1 MGMRTAILLAALLL
15 VCQLPCPADVDV
27 PAVVAQC
34 NPSVVFITVYD
45 SQGQPLGTG
54 SGFVVA
60 PGLVATCHHVVDEG
74 AEARVKTHD
83 RIEYPVE
90 KVVATSAGHDVAL
103 LSVPKMKGVPA
114 LEFRE
119 LSTIKVGEDAI
130 AIGSPLG
137 LQGTVTTGVVSAIRE
152 ELGYG
157 TVVQT
162 SAATSPG
169 NSGGPLVDG
178 EGRVLG
184 VISYGA
190 IGGEN
195 LNFAVASSELEKLM
209 AAPPTS
215 SEASAAAKLLRPT
228 QEETRGPTGYLE
240 PRTGTWTLRV
250 PKQEPYTAALPT
262 HHDYV
267 IEKARVSSG
276 GQRLSPAESADE
288 VTISTYYANELGVF
302 WFDSIYAGQSIT
314 VSVPYYPRRV
324 AVYITRDDTGGDLRE
339 IILTRCQ
346 YMGDEPVYG
355 AEVDTAVAKYSS
367 ADMPE
372 AEVALGRTLDC
383 AYLIGVALGSYQTEY
398 DYYKNLVTVEVRL
411 TILDLNTG
419 RTVLQDSRED
429 YFIHGKLAGFRHDRR
444 LLAERM
450 IDSMLSSVGLH

>member
-1 MGMRTAILLAALLL
+1 MRTAILLAALLL
-15 VCQLPCPADVDV
+15 VCQLPCAADVDV

-34 NPSVVFITVYD
+34 NPSVVFIAVYD
-45 SQGQPLGTG
+45 SQDRPLGTG
-54 SGFVVA
+54 SGFVVG
-60 PGLVATCHHVVDEG
+60 PGLVATCHHVVEH
-74 AEARVKTHD
+74 AAQARIKTHD

-90 KVVATSAGHDVAL
+90 KVVAASAGHDVAL
-103 LSVPKMKGVPA
+103 LSVPQMKGVPA
-114 LEFRE
+114 LELRK
-119 LSTIKVGEDAI
+119 LSTIRVGEDAI

-152 ELGYG
+152 DPRYG
-157 TVVQT
+157 TLIQT
-162 SAATSPG
+162 SAAISQG
-169 NSGGPLVDG
+169 NSGGPLVDA

-184 VISYGA
+184 AVSFFFTEGQS
-190 IGGEN
+190 
-195 LNFAVASSELEKLM
+195 LNFVVASSELEKLM
-209 AAPPTS
+209 AAAPTS
-215 SEASAAAKLLRPT
+215 SEVAAAERLLRPT
-228 QEETRGPTGYLE
+228 ELEVYRPSGYLE
-240 PRTGTWTLRV
+240 PRTGTWTLQV
-250 PKQEPYTAALPT
+250 PKREPYTAALPT

-267 IEKARVSSG
+267 VEKAKVSSG
-276 GQRLSPAESADE
+276 GQRLSPAEAADE
-288 VTISTYYANELGVF
+288 VTISSYYVNELGVF
-302 WFDSIYAGQSIT
+302 WFDSIYAGDSMT

-339 IILTRCQ
+339 IILKRCQ

-372 AEVALGRTLDC
+372 AEVALGRALDC
-383 AYLIGVALGSYQTEY
+383 AYLIGIALGSGQTEY

-419 RTVLQDSRED
+419 RMVLQDSRED
-429 YFIHGKLAGFRHDRR
+429 YFTHGKLAGFRHERR